1 MLARSLFRAASSAR
15 KSPSLAAAT
24 ANFGATLS
32 ANFSDAPTVKIALK
46 GVNFRLNL

>member
-24 ANFGATLS
+24 TNFGAALV
-32 ANFSDAPTVKIALK
+32 ARFSDAPTVRGALEFVLI
-46 GVNFRLNL
+46 G